1 MPQKWKSMDGLG
13 IELGTP
19 ASLVRCSTT
28 ELSRPISTQAITK
41 EGGKGHWVLP
51 QEKRGSSRTRPRF
64 SVGSSTTARMGTS
77 TRSFYHGTAPNCTLC
92 SRLKKENTKLKWLL
106 HHCISSWWIFKHSNY
121 QFREIF
127 KLNCRNSKHLFFFA
141 KYSKNMNWEN
151 KCKLITGREVILPVA
166 SFLALVPFGRFL
178 SESQFA

>member
-1 MPQKWKSMDGLG
+1 MICAMPHKWKFMDGLG
-13 IELGTP
+13 IELGAP

-28 ELSRPISTQAITK
+28 ELSRPISKQAITK

-51 QEKRGSSRTRPRF
+51 QEKRGSSRTTPRF

-77 TRSFYHGTAPNCTLC
+77 TRSFYHGTAPNCMLC

-127 KLNCRNSKHLFFFA
+127 QLNCRNSKLLFLQNIL
-141 KYSKNMNWEN
+141 KIW
-151 KCKLITGREVILPVA
+151 TGKINANL
-166 SFLALVPFGRFL
+166 
-178 SESQFA
+178 